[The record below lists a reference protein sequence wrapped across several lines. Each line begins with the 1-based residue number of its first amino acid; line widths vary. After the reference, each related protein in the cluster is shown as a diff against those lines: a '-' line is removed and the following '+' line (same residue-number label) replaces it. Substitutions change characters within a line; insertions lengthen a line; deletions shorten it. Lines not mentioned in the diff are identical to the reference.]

1 MAAGVNRVRGVR
13 FAALGE
19 AEVRE
24 LAVCRVVSPAAFDAG
39 GRVVPG
45 GLYDS
50 RMGPLDKAAGKCR
63 TCQLMFQHCPGHLG
77 YLEFAMVSRGRPVFP
92 PLRFPPPLP
101 PRVPPR
107 LTGRPTRPVRPR
119 SRSSTRCSSTTRTSR
134 CGPSATAATG
144 SSAPT

>member
-19 AEVRE
+19 GEVRE

-39 GRVVPG
+39 GQVVPG

-77 YLEFAMVSRGRPVFP
+77 YLEFAMVSRRRP
-92 PLRFPPPLP
+92 
-101 PRVPPR
+101 
-107 LTGRPTRPVRPR
+107 GGG
-119 SRSSTRCSSTTRTSR
+119 SS
-134 CGPSATAATG
+134 PSAPPGFPAAVPRG
-144 SSAPT
+144 